1 MILIVWYFFL
11 QGYFVLLLKSIE
23 AHLRAWNINF
33 LTAPVDPEMAPIWSE
48 KLGFTI
54 LSDEEVT
61 TFILLHIPLVHG
73 MMKLFCYFFEPN
85 WFTEW
90 WNCSVIFWTK
100 LTEPYNVFLHF
111 ANTNSSIPSIIV
123 VLLPEELN
131 AGVAPLGDVWEPNL
145 GSKITC
151 LSKSICACLYTTLKD
166 IWGETFVDDLP
177 VAQFSVA

>member
-1 MILIVWYFFL
+1 LQFFFLKITLLIVWYFFL

-23 AHLRAWNINF
+23 SHLRAWNINL

-85 WFTEW
+85 
-90 WNCSVIFWTK
+90 
-100 LTEPYNVFLHF
+100 
-111 ANTNSSIPSIIV
+111 
-123 VLLPEELN
+123 
-131 AGVAPLGDVWEPNL
+131 
-145 GSKITC
+145 
-151 LSKSICACLYTTLKD
+151 
-166 IWGETFVDDLP
+166 
-177 VAQFSVA
+177 